1 MEPLRLTGFCPA
13 GLIPPNNYGIQKTM
27 NNIKVWPVATF
38 AALLI
43 AAVGAITTPSV
54 LAQQPADAP
63 RPASLAPPPPELQ
76 NLDEGQKPD
85 ITIEKNEKAP
95 EGTIT
100 QQRQQ
105 GVVTDI
111 KVNSGGSTYHIV
123 PRTAGTSLP
132 GDTPGAPANGAR
144 WVIKEFD
151 WGQKKEKLPAPG
163 QEQAVDTKTA
173 PMPPTTPAQ

>member
-1 MEPLRLTGFCPA
+1 
-13 GLIPPNNYGIQKTM
+13 M
-27 NNIKVWPVATF
+27 NNLKVWPVATF
-38 AALLI
+38 AALFI
-43 AAVGAITTPSV
+43 ATIGTFITPAA
-54 LAQQPADAP
+54 LAQQSAGTS
-63 RPASLAPPPPELQ
+63 RPTNLAPPPPELQ
-76 NLDEGQKPD
+76 NLEEGQKPD

-123 PRTAGTSLP
+123 PRTTGTSLP

-151 WGQKKEKLPAPG
+151 WGQKKEKPKNPG
-163 QEQAVDTKTA
+163 QDQAVDAKTA
-173 PMPPTTPAQ
+173 PMPPTAPK